1 MLTEQQSTQR
11 AVSTE
16 STESTD
22 WTDCTV
28 STEST
33 DCTDCTDCTD
43 SADSADRRRDG
54 LWGQAPQGF
63 GLRAEGPAG
72 TSAGRIGLT
81 ESKDL

>member
-11 AVSTE
+11 AVSTD

-22 WTDCTV
+22 RTK
-28 STEST
+28 S
-33 DCTDCTDCTD
+33 TDCTDCTD

>member
-22 WTDCTV
+22 W
-28 STEST
+28 
-33 DCTDCTDCTD
+33 TDCTDCTD

-54 LWGQAPQGF
+54 LWGQAPQGS